1 VNYGKAVFVRHYC
14 HGRHRLDLGAYIA
27 YFPKEPPVTIAPR
40 HRWSTVRPRHVEDG
54 QEANCDAYDGCDGV
68 LGDVSMP
75 LEDAVVSVGCSPIE
89 QTVLQEVLQEGLTI
103 SLGC

>member
-1 VNYGKAVFVRHYC
+1 
-14 HGRHRLDLGAYIA
+14 
-27 YFPKEPPVTIAPR
+27 
-40 HRWSTVRPRHVEDG
+40 
-54 QEANCDAYDGCDGV
+54 
-68 LGDVSMP
+68 MP